1 MGTLNDTEFFMCPKV
16 DCVFKLLFGDERHK
30 NILINF
36 LRCAIRLGNDDLETV
51 SIVGTELKREYPEDK
66 YGILDV
72 AAKTKSGV
80 QINIEIQLLY
90 ENAMPKRTLYY
101 WAKKYCE
108 QITAG
113 QPYDKL
119 NRTITINILNFKLLD
134 TSNYKS
140 TYYVMEETTHA
151 VLDDSLE
158 VHFLELPKLPETLS
172 NDKLAEWLMFIN
184 AETEEVV
191 EMLAN
196 QNENIREAKS
206 VLDAIKQSE
215 ENRALYF
222 SRQMAIHDA
231 VTREKHAEERGLE
244 IGKEIG
250 FAMGEAMMLQK
261 FLDAGMDEDTIQRM
275 LNISTKQLRGMLKS
289 LEQNEDSQ

>member
-1 MGTLNDTEFFMCPKV
+1 MGLVNETDFFMCPKV

-30 NILINF
+30 NILMNF
-36 LRCAIRLGNDDLETV
+36 LRCAIKLDGDDLETV
-51 SIVGTELKREYPEDK
+51 SIVGTELKKEYPEDK

-72 AAKTKSGV
+72 AAKTKNGV

-90 ENAMPKRTLYY
+90 QSAMPKRTLYY

-113 QPYDKL
+113 QDYDALK
-119 NRTITINILNFKLLD
+119 RTITINILNFKLFD
-134 TSNYKS
+134 TPAYKS
-140 TYYVMEETTHA
+140 SYFVMEETTHA
-151 VLDDSLE
+151 ILNDSLE

-275 LNISTKQLRGMLKS
+275 LNISTKQLREMLKS
-289 LEQNEDSQ
+289 LAP